1 MVNKEREMKLV
12 ANYSD
17 CYGTIYINEDFVE
30 KVTGD
35 EENTKIFM
43 KNFQEIVSYIIN
55 YVEIQS
61 SNNEEMEFKFSGS
74 GKWSFISSLEW
85 LGENISKV
93 FLKNKEKVS
102 NEYEKNA
109 LLTIKPFIEKWQQN
123 PKCYLS
129 FCYTDYEPGCEILY
143 EAETNVFFDNA
154 ETVSQSDLE
163 YTVKNL
169 INLGFE
175 DENKISPED
184 INNNLLKEILIDEY
198 PDFLKD
204 KVLMKFF
211 IEDAKNEFEEYF
223 AIDKYEE
230 LLNYFKEW
238 IENR

>member
-1 MVNKEREMKLV
+1 MKLV
-12 ANYSD
+12 ANYSN
-17 CYGTIYINEDFVE
+17 CYGTIYINKEFIE

-35 EENTKIFM
+35 EENTKIFIES
-43 KNFQEIVSYIIN
+43 FQKIASYIIN
-55 YVEIQS
+55 YVDFQS
-61 SNNEEMEFKFSGS
+61 SNNKEMEFIFNGS

-85 LGENISKV
+85 LGENISKK
-93 FLKNKEKVS
+93 FLENKEKKF
-102 NEYEKNA
+102 NECEKED
-109 LLTIKPFIEKWQQN
+109 LLTIKPFIKKWQQN
-123 PKCYLS
+123 PECYLS
-129 FCYTDYEPGCEILY
+129 FYYTDYEPGCEILY
-143 EAETNVFFDNA
+143 EAETNMFFDNA

-169 INLGFE
+169 VNLAFE

-184 INNNLLKEILIDEY
+184 IDNNLLKEILIDKY

-204 KVLMKFF
+204 EVLMQFF

-230 LLNYFKEW
+230 LLDYFEEW